1 MSYRLCSGKTGHNKE
16 TDHKKTF
23 PMPLIRPALFFLCPA
38 LIIVSAFAPDA
49 QARSLWEALF
59 GASEPEQTQPAVTP
73 EEMKNNPVMHMYG
86 NSAGDGENTLKI
98 DQPHRSPE
106 EIADWGSGIVAQALS
121 LTPDGM
127 EGIRKKLSP
136 DFSAY
141 GMKEYETYLTDTQL
155 LNTLTKNKLRIQ
167 TISDG
172 GPQVLREGV
181 VSGTYHWLV
190 QVPVMAS
197 FYNRDLKSISRKN
210 IAVGQNRKMI
220 IQIQI
225 GRTAKKD
232 ANPLGVE
239 IERWIVVSGKK

>member
-1 MSYRLCSGKTGHNKE
+1 MLFT
-16 TDHKKTF
+16 
-23 PMPLIRPALFFLCPA
+23 RPALFPLCSA
-38 LIIVSAFAPDA
+38 LLIVFSFAPDA
-49 QARSLWEALF
+49 QARSLWETLF
-59 GASEPEQTQPAVTP
+59 GTSEQEQARPVVTP
-73 EEMKNNPVMHMYG
+73 EEMKNDPVMNMYD
-86 NSAGDGENTLKI
+86 NHDGASKENTLKI
-98 DQPHRSPE
+98 NQPHRSPE
-106 EIADWGSGIVAQALS
+106 EIADWGGGIVAQALS
-121 LTPDGM
+121 FAPEGM
-127 EGIRKKLSP
+127 ENTRKKLAA

-197 FYNRDLKSISRKN
+197 FYNRDLKSINSKN
-210 IAVGQNRKMI
+210 IEVGQNRKMT

-225 GRTAKKD
+225 GRTAKKG